1 MITNLQCQAEL
12 DKLESVIGP
21 LDSHWRRSAGLSA
34 GEVRRLRYEALDEL
48 ARVHEPV
55 FRRLTALARFLPRG
69 RATRM
74 ALDLGPVL
82 VARLLPHLD
91 PLLVGR
97 IARRLPPEFL
107 AAATVE
113 ADPRVLRAL
122 VAHISPAQ
130 VAASA
135 AILVQQERYI
145 PAGQLADVLS
155 PPAIRE
161 SLAIIQDNVA
171 LLRLAFY
178 MEQPEKLGDIIRLID
193 NARLNQIILAGTTD
207 KSAWPLMLWVIDQ
220 VGRDLKARIA
230 NLMVSR
236 DPAVLNELIEYADQK
251 GLWGPVLRA
260 LDAVKT
266 RNRRI
271 VVHLEALRNQST
283 LEHLVRAAYE
293 EGLLANTLPL
303 IEAMNADFQAYVA
316 STGLKMGGNILE
328 AFVHTAIQENK
339 ADLILT
345 LAGRLP
351 DSEMDELATLGV
363 FTEGFVLKPLI
374 KAAITSGQVATLVRL
389 AKALSRRG
397 QTLFAGLLAG
407 DHGDLLERLLNRADA
422 LASRDWRNLVSV
434 LGRLEA
440 PEQVAS
446 IAEVM
451 QWQSARTYDTLR
463 NYAENAG
470 LTSLFRSRRS

>member
-1 MITNLQCQAEL
+1 MIANLQCQAEL
-12 DKLESVIGP
+12 DKLEAVIGP
-21 LDSHWRRSAGLSA
+21 LDSHWRRSGGLSA
-34 GEVRRLRYEALDEL
+34 DEVRHLRYEALDEL
-48 ARVHEPV
+48 AQVHEPV
-55 FRRLTALARFLPRG
+55 FRRLAGLARFLPRG
-69 RATRM
+69 KASRM
-74 ALDLGPVL
+74 ALDLGPML
-82 VARLLPHLD
+82 TARLLPHLD

-97 IARRLPPEFL
+97 IARQMPCEFL
-107 AAATVE
+107 AATTVE
-113 ADPRVLRAL
+113 ADPRVLRNL
-122 VAHISPAQ
+122 VAHIAPDQ

-145 PAGQLADVLS
+145 HAGQLADVLS

-161 SLAIIQDNVA
+161 ALAMIQDNVA

-193 NARLNQIILAGTTD
+193 NDRLNQIILAGTAD
-207 KSAWPLMLWVIDQ
+207 KAAWPLLLWVIDQ
-220 VGRDLKARIA
+220 VGRDLKSRIA

-236 DPAVLNELIEYADQK
+236 DPAVLNELIEFADEK

-260 LDAVKT
+260 LDSLKT
-266 RNRRI
+266 RHRRI
-271 VVHLEALRNQST
+271 IVHLDALRDQTT

-303 IEAMNADFQAYVA
+303 IEAMNADFQTYVA

-328 AFVHTAIQENK
+328 AFVHTAIQEGK

-345 LAGRLP
+345 LAGRLQ
-351 DSEMDELATLGV
+351 DQDLDELATLGI
-363 FTEGFVLKPLI
+363 FTEGFVLKRLI
-374 KAAITSGQVATLVRL
+374 KAAIASGQVATLVRL

-397 QTLFAGLLAG
+397 QALFATLLAG
-407 DHGDLLERLLNRADA
+407 DHGDLLERMLNRADS

-440 PEQVAS
+440 PEQVAN
-446 IAEVM
+446 IAEVV

-470 LTSLFRSRRS
+470 LSLFRPRRS